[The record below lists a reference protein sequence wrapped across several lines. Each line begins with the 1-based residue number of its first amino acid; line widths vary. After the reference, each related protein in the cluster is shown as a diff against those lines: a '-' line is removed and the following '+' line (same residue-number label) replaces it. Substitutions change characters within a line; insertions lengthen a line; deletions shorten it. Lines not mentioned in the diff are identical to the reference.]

1 MERLAESIGYLLDDI
16 AIEECTFRPTA
27 EELESTGVG
36 ADFTNTCRLLLT
48 ALGTYNS
55 NVKSVSSNCTIE
67 DICEGFK
74 ALNPPF
80 KLQQVRESRPELL
93 QYRILHF
100 LCTTLQSERLS
111 KHVAK
116 SGARFESAGE
126 RGKIVFQ
133 LDKICSDLRVDVLTG
148 PLYIHTYMHTHIHSY
163 TLICTHTHLLKYTH
177 TPYIPTYIFIHS
189 FSQKT
194 QTRSTLFTPSVIRSL

>member
-148 PLYIHTYMHTHIHSY
+148 PLYIHTCILTYIHAHSYAHTHTYSN
-163 TLICTHTHLLKYTH
+163 THTHH
-177 TPYIPTYIFIHS
+177 TYQHTYSFIHS
-189 FSQKT
+189 HRKPK
-194 QTRSTLFTPSVIRSL
+194 RDRHYLRHLW